1 MEEIVSADVIQG
13 EILDDARRKAAR
25 MLEEAE
31 AESERTMVAVEAKA
45 DAVVEEIMRTSAA
58 RSERFRM
65 ETMARLP
72 LERTRMRTVFVDTR
86 LREALAAYID
96 ALGEDRVASLAEEML
111 ARGSSFLAGK
121 AVVLGRRGLSE
132 ASARAIA
139 GRILT
144 AAESVDFDEDDALP
158 APGLFARARD
168 GSVALWATMD
178 LLEERLLD
186 EHRGEFA
193 RALCAE
199 ALDL

>member
-1 MEEIVSADVIQG
+1 MEEIVSTDVIQG

-96 ALGEDRVASLAEEML
+96 ALGEDRVAFLAEEML

-121 AVVLGRRGLSE
+121 AVVLGRSGLSE

-139 GRILT
+139 GRVLRT
-144 AAESVDFDEDDALP
+144 AESVDFAEDDSLP

-168 GSVALWATMD
+168 GSVVLWATMD